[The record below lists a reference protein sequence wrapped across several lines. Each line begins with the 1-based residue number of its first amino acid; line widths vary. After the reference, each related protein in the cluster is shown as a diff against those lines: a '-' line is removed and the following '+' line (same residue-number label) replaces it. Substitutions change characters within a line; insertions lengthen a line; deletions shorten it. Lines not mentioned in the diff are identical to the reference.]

1 VLYIDRV
8 GSADDMGEVE
18 KVVDLE
24 SRWWGFGEHVSDPV
38 VEAVAVAEEAGED
51 SYYRVR
57 FWTWGFAWRVRSGAE
72 EANEDEDWNGSEK
85 QDKKGEFQH
94 HLAHP

>member
-1 VLYIDRV
+1 
-8 GSADDMGEVE
+8 
-18 KVVDLE
+18 
-24 SRWWGFGEHVSDPV
+24 

-72 EANEDEDWNGSEK
+72 EANEDED
-85 QDKKGEFQH
+85 
-94 HLAHP
+94 